1 MALTTR
7 QTNLLVAED
16 WTKVYQ
22 SFRNADFKAY
32 DYETLRKSM
41 IDYLRLY
48 YPEDFNDF
56 IESSEYI
63 ALIDLIAFLGQ
74 NLAFRADLNT
84 RENFIDTAE
93 RRDSVL
99 RLAKLVNYKPQRN
112 INSVGLLKIDKVTTT
127 EAVAD
132 SDGVSLANANIFW
145 NDNTN
150 PNWYEQFITV
160 MNAAMITGQRVGN
173 PGNSQYLAG
182 VKTDEYAINLSGTAS
197 NIYRFTADVA
207 GTAMKF

>member
-1 MALTTR
+1 MAQITR
-7 QTNLLVAED
+7 QQTLLVAED

-74 NLAFRADLNT
+74 NLAFRADLNA

-99 RLAKLVNYKPQRN
+99 RLARLVNYRPQRN
-112 INSVGLLKIDKVTTT
+112 VPASGVLKIDSISTT
-127 EAVAD
+127 EEISD
-132 SDGVSLANANIFW
+132 SDGVSLSNALIFW

-150 PNWYEQFITV
+150 SNWYEQFVTV
-160 MNAAMITGQRVGN
+160 MN
-173 PGNSQYLAG
+173 YH
-182 VKTDEYAINLSGTAS
+182 
-197 NIYRFTADVA
+197 
-207 GTAMKF
+207 

>member
-132 SDGVSLANANIFW
+132 SDGISLANANIFW
-145 NDNTN
+145 NRSEEHTS
-150 PNWYEQFITV
+150 ELQ
-160 MNAAMITGQRVGN
+160 
-173 PGNSQYLAG
+173 SH
-182 VKTDEYAINLSGTAS
+182 
-197 NIYRFTADVA
+197 
-207 GTAMKF
+207 